1 MSLKIYTSFIPSLLT
16 AITYRFYFNNAVAH
30 PFDGYLG
37 AISSSSFTYA
47 DTAGTKYSGCKLED
61 YNGAIRVYRLV
72 GTIKT
77 IIRNSI
83 GSIDYSTGQVTLVAF
98 APSAITNNIVNIYF
112 EPVEAD
118 MIPVREQIF
127 QILDSDITINVTDV
141 NILER
146 RSVTANSTTTTTTT
160 Y

>member
-1 MSLKIYTSFIPSLLT
+1 VPL
-16 AITYRFYFNNAVAH
+16 
-30 PFDGYLG
+30 
-37 AISSSSFTYA
+37 
-47 DTAGTKYSGCKLED
+47 
-61 YNGAIRVYRLV
+61 
-72 GTIKT
+72 
-77 IIRNSI
+77 
-83 GSIDYSTGQVTLVAF
+83 
-98 APSAITNNIVNIYF
+98 NNIVNIYF